1 MVHGRL
7 ESGGVDVGG
16 EGLKRAEEVYPQAHA
31 ATVVLGDEGD
41 RQVVRCLFQRLW
53 TTSHGNR
60 VWRPQP
66 GLSEGRVLPD
76 FADFQR
82 KGPTP
87 IDDAA
92 PMTLQPHEQLPRIVD
107 ALTMPAGVRG
117 RTHAVEKDPS
127 GRLLAQR
134 KMAGVDVPF
143 FVGYLGALQL
153 ASQWRHPV
161 RVFIQDVHF
170 HGSSSLDDRSVWNHL
185 SRHGSMGGQRKAKP
199 TPWQEG
205 VGSKA
210 IQCGST

>member
-16 EGLKRAEEVYPQAHA
+16 EGIKRAEEVYPQDLT

-41 RQVVRCLFQRLW
+41 RQVVRRLFQRRGP
-53 TTSHGNR
+53 TRHGDR
-60 VWRPQP
+60 VGRPQP
-66 GLSEGRVLPD
+66 GLSEGLILPD

-87 IDDAA
+87 INDAS
-92 PMTLQPHEQLPRIVD
+92 PMTLQPDEQLPRIVD

-117 RTHAVEKDPS
+117 RTHAVEKDPG

-143 FVGYLGALQL
+143 FVGYLRTLQL
-153 ASQWRHPV
+153 ARSGG
-161 RVFIQDVHF
+161 IQSGF
-170 HGSSSLDDRSVWNHL
+170 SYRMSTF
-185 SRHGSMGGQRKAKP
+185 MA
-199 TPWQEG
+199 TPR
-205 VGSKA
+205 
-210 IQCGST
+210 